1 MKKFLL
7 MLISFIFPFV
17 GIIYYFVKKEDTN
30 RKIYLI
36 TSIISIVLISLSQA
50 I

>member
-7 MLISFIFPFV
+7 MLISFLFPIV
-17 GIIYYFVKKEDTN
+17 GIVYYFVKKDDLN
-30 RKIYLI
+30 RKTYLI
-36 TSIISIVLISLSQA
+36 TSIVSIVLISLSQA